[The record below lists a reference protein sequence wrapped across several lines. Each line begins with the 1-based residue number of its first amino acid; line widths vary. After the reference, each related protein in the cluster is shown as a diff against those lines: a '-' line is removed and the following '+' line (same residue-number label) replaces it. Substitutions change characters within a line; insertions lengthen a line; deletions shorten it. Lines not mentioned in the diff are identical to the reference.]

1 MSQQNKVFMKKK
13 LMLLGGLRYLLPV
26 IEAAHRH
33 GIHVITVDYLPD
45 NIAHK
50 YSDEYHNVSIIDK
63 EAVLKLAQELQIDGI
78 MSFAVDPGVVAAAYT
93 AEKMGL
99 PFQCSYEA
107 ACILQDKSRFRKFL
121 ADNGFNVP
129 NARGYSEGDDA
140 LKDIDYF
147 SWPVIVKPVD
157 SAGSKGVTRV
167 DDPADLPAAIAHA
180 LECSPSRHFIIEDFL
195 EKKGPSMGNECFVVN
210 GKLLYNAFYDQFFDN
225 EAVNPY
231 APSGEFWPS
240 AMDKE
245 HEQEF
250 KDQLQRLFDLL
261 HITTGMFNVECREC
275 TNGKCYLM
283 EVSPRAGGN
292 RLAEI
297 LNYAADVDI
306 IEAEVCASV
315 GLPLADI
322 HEPNYN
328 GYYAI
333 NVLHSERNG
342 IFKELFID
350 PAFEKAHLV
359 ERDLW
364 VKPGDKVSAFTGA
377 NQSLGTIFLRFDTR
391 EGLNSFV
398 TSPNSYITI
407 VTE

>member
-1 MSQQNKVFMKKK
+1 MKKK

-26 IEAAHRH
+26 IEVAHRH

-63 EAVLKLAQELQIDGI
+63 EAVLALARELQIDGI

-93 AEKMGL
+93 AEQMGL

-107 ACILQDKSRFRKFL
+107 ACILQDKSRFRQFL

-129 NARGYSEGDDA
+129 NARGYNECDDA
-140 LKDIDYF
+140 LQDINYF
-147 SWPVIVKPVD
+147 NWPVIVKPVD

-180 LECSPSRHFIIEDFL
+180 LDCSPSRHYIIEDFL
-195 EKKGPSMGNECFVVN
+195 EKMGPSMGDECFVVD

-225 EAVNPY
+225 EAVNPF

-240 AMDKE
+240 AMSKE

-250 KDQLQRLFDLL
+250 KSDLQRLFDLL
-261 HITTGMFNVECREC
+261 HVTTGMFNVECRVC
-275 TNGKCYLM
+275 TNGKAYLM

-306 IEAEVCASV
+306 IDAEVCASV
-315 GLPLADI
+315 GLPLPDV

-333 NVLHSERNG
+333 NVLHSEHDG
-342 IFKELFID
+342 TFKDLCINSD
-350 PAFEKAHLV
+350 FERDHLV

-391 EGLNSFV
+391 ETLDRFV
-398 TSPNSYITI
+398 SAPNSYISI
-407 VTE
+407 VTQ

>member
-1 MSQQNKVFMKKK
+1 MAEAKKK

-63 EAVLKLAQELQIDGI
+63 DAVLALAQQLQIDGI

-121 ADNGFNVP
+121 ADNRFNVP
-129 NARGYSEGDDA
+129 NARGYSETDDA

-147 SWPVIVKPVD
+147 NWPVIVKPVD

-180 LECSPSRHFIIEDFL
+180 LDCSPSRHYIIEDFL
-195 EKKGPSMGNECFVVN
+195 ELDGYQSSTDVFTIEGDLVHCPFS
-210 GKLLYNAFYDQFFDN
+210 DQLFDKS
-225 EAVNPY
+225 AINPY
-231 APSGEFWPS
+231 VPAIEIWPS
-240 AMDKE
+240 TMPQAAQNE
-245 HEQEF
+245 LRSE
-250 KDQLQRLFDLL
+250 LQRLFKLL
-261 HITTGMFNVECREC
+261 NCKTGIYNVEARLCK
-275 TNGKCYLM
+275 NGKAYIM
-283 EVSPRAGGN
+283 EVSPRGGGN
-292 RLAEI
+292 RIAELQRSASKI
-297 LNYAADVDI
+297 NL
-306 IEAEVCASV
+306 IEAEMLKSL
-315 GLPLADI
+315 GLPMGKIGDMELTDYWVNFI
-322 HEPNYN
+322 
-328 GYYAI
+328 
-333 NVLHSERNG
+333 LHSNRG
-342 IFKELFID
+342 GQFQRID
-350 PAFEKAHLV
+350 YLQDFFDRHVVEEAILV
-359 ERDLW
+359 KKGDEI
-364 VKPGDKVSAFTGA
+364 KPFTGA

-391 EGLNSFV
+391 EELDQFV
-398 TSPNSYITI
+398 ESPNDYITI
-407 VTE
+407 ITQ

>member
-1 MSQQNKVFMKKK
+1 MGSFIVGKK

-33 GIHVITVDYLPD
+33 DIHVITVDYLPD

-63 EAVLKLAQELQIDGI
+63 EAVLALAQKLKIDGI

-121 ADNGFNVP
+121 ADNDFNVP
-129 NARGYSEGDDA
+129 NARGYSEVDDA
-140 LKDIDYF
+140 LNDIDYF
-147 SWPVIVKPVD
+147 NWPIIVKPVD

-167 DDPADLPAAIAHA
+167 DDPAALPAAIAHA
-180 LECSPSRHFIIEDFL
+180 LDCSPSKHYIIEDFL
-195 EKKGPSMGNECFVVN
+195 EKAGPSSGNECFVVD

-231 APSGEFWPS
+231 APSGEYWPS
-240 AMDKE
+240 AMSVE
-245 HEQEF
+245 HKQEF
-250 KDQLQRLFDLL
+250 KRELQRLFDLL
-261 HITTGMFNVECREC
+261 HITTGIFNVECRVC
-275 TNGKCYLM
+275 TNGKAYLM

-315 GLPLADI
+315 GLHLEDI

-333 NVLHSERNG
+333 NVLHCERDG
-342 IFKELFID
+342 VFKGLSIE
-350 PAFEKAHLV
+350 PNFEKVHIV

-364 VKPGDKVSAFTGA
+364 VKPGDAVCGFTGA
-377 NQSLGTIFLRFDTR
+377 NQSIGTIFLRFDTR
-391 EGLNSFV
+391 EALNSFV
-398 TSPNSYITI
+398 SAPNSVISI

>member
-1 MSQQNKVFMKKK
+1 MAEAKKK

-63 EAVLKLAQELQIDGI
+63 EAVLALAQQLQIDGM

-129 NARGYSEGDDA
+129 NARGYSEADDA
-140 LKDIDYF
+140 LKDIGYF
-147 SWPVIVKPVD
+147 NWPVIVKPVD

-180 LECSPSRHFIIEDFL
+180 LDCSPSRHYIIEDFL
-195 EKKGPSMGNECFVVN
+195 EKSGPSMGDECFVVN
-210 GKLLYNAFYDQFFDN
+210 GKLMYNAFYDQFFDN
-225 EAVNPY
+225 EAENPY
-231 APSGEFWPS
+231 APSGEYWPS
-240 AMDKE
+240 AMGQE
-245 HEQEF
+245 HESEF
-250 KDQLQRLFDLL
+250 KGELQRLIDLL
-261 HITTGMFNVECREC
+261 GIRTGIFNVECRVC
-275 TNGKCYLM
+275 TDGKAYLM

-315 GLPLADI
+315 CMPLPEV

-333 NVLHSERNG
+333 NVLHSEHNG
-342 IFKELFID
+342 TFQGID
-350 PAFEKAHLV
+350 MDQDFEKKHVV
-359 ERDLW
+359 EKDLW
-364 VKPGDKVSAFTGA
+364 VKPGDIVSAFTGA
-377 NQSLGTIFLRFDTR
+377 NQSLGTIFLRFETR
-391 EGLNSFV
+391 EELDRFV
-398 TSPNSYITI
+398 EAPNRYISIITQ
-407 VTE
+407 

>member
-1 MSQQNKVFMKKK
+1 MAEAKKK

-63 EAVLKLAQELQIDGI
+63 EAVLALAQQLQIDGI

-129 NARGYSEGDDA
+129 NARGYSEADDA
-140 LKDIDYF
+140 LQDIDYF
-147 SWPVIVKPVD
+147 NWPVIVKPVD

-180 LECSPSRHFIIEDFL
+180 LDCSPSRHYIIEDFL
-195 EKKGPSMGNECFVVN
+195 EKAGFSSDTDSFSLDGDLVFCTFNNQYFDDDAENE
-210 GKLLYNAFYDQFFDN
+210 YTPAAY
-225 EAVNPY
+225 
-231 APSGEFWPS
+231 SWPS
-240 AMDKE
+240 SMSQDLQNE
-245 HEQEF
+245 LRSE
-250 KDQLQRLFDLL
+250 LQRLLTLL
-261 HITTGMFNVECREC
+261 DMKTGLYNIETRLC
-275 TNGKCYLM
+275 TNGKAYIM

-292 RLAEI
+292 RLAEM
-297 LNYAADVDI
+297 LKYVTGEDI
-306 IEAEVCASV
+306 IERATLAAVGEPFQPISRGADQTRQHIVEIILHANQPGHFSQLEISPELKSV
-315 GLPLADI
+315 I
-322 HEPNYN
+322 
-328 GYYAI
+328 
-333 NVLHSERNG
+333 
-342 IFKELFID
+342 
-350 PAFEKAHLV
+350 V
-359 ERDLW
+359 EEDLW
-364 VKPGDKVSAFTGA
+364 VKSGTKVETFTGA
-377 NQSLGTIFLRFDTR
+377 NMAIGTLAFKA
-391 EGLNSFV
+391 NSQDDV
-398 TSPNSYITI
+398 ARIINLAKQQVKVI
-407 VTE
+407 VS

>member
-1 MSQQNKVFMKKK
+1 MAETKKK

-45 NIAHK
+45 NIAHR

-63 EAVLKLAQELQIDGI
+63 DAVLALAQQLQIDGI

-147 SWPVIVKPVD
+147 NWPVIVKPVD

-180 LECSPSRHFIIEDFL
+180 LDCSPSRHYIIEDFL
-195 EKKGPSMGNECFVVN
+195 EKAGFSSDTDSFSVDGDLVFCTFNNQYFDDDAENE
-210 GKLLYNAFYDQFFDN
+210 YTPAAY
-225 EAVNPY
+225 
-231 APSGEFWPS
+231 SWPS
-240 AMDKE
+240 SMCQDVQDE
-245 HEQEF
+245 LRSE
-250 KDQLQRLFDLL
+250 LQRLLILL
-261 HITTGMFNVECREC
+261 DMKTGLYNIETRMC
-275 TNGKCYLM
+275 TNGKAYIM

-292 RLAEI
+292 RLAEM
-297 LNYAADVDI
+297 LKYVTGEDI
-306 IEAEVCASV
+306 IERATLAAVREEFQPIAHGADTCGTHIVEIILHANQQGHFSRLEISPELKSV
-315 GLPLADI
+315 
-322 HEPNYN
+322 
-328 GYYAI
+328 
-333 NVLHSERNG
+333 
-342 IFKELFID
+342 
-350 PAFEKAHLV
+350 LV
-359 ERDLW
+359 EKDLW
-364 VKPGDKVSAFTGA
+364 VKPGAKVETFTGA
-377 NQSLGTIFLRFDTR
+377 NMAIGTLAFKA
-391 EGLNSFV
+391 
-398 TSPNSYITI
+398 TSQDDVARIINQAKQQVKVI
-407 VTE
+407 VT

>member
-1 MSQQNKVFMKKK
+1 
-13 LMLLGGLRYLLPV
+13 MLLGGLRYLLPV

-33 GIHVITVDYLPD
+33 GIHVITVDYLPG

-63 EAVLKLAQELQIDGI
+63 EAVLALARELQIDGI

-93 AEKMGL
+93 AEQMGL

-107 ACILQDKSRFRKFL
+107 ACILQDKSRFRQFL

-129 NARGYSEGDDA
+129 NARGYNESDNA

-147 SWPVIVKPVD
+147 NWPVIVKPVD

-180 LECSPSRHFIIEDFL
+180 LDCSPSRHYIIEDFL
-195 EKKGPSMGNECFVVN
+195 EKAGPSMGDECFVVD

-240 AMDKE
+240 AMSQE

-250 KDQLQRLFDLL
+250 KRDLQRLFDLL
-261 HITTGMFNVECREC
+261 HITTGMFNVECRVC
-275 TNGKCYLM
+275 TDGKTYLM

-306 IEAEVCASV
+306 IDAEVCASV
-315 GLPLADI
+315 GLPLPDV

-333 NVLHSERNG
+333 NVLHSERDG
-342 IFKELFID
+342 MFKQLSINPD
-350 PAFEKAHLV
+350 FEREHLV

-364 VKPGDKVSAFTGA
+364 VKPGDKVAAFTGA

-391 EGLNSFV
+391 EALNRFV
-398 TSPNSYITI
+398 SAPNDYISI
-407 VTE
+407 VTQ

>member
-1 MSQQNKVFMKKK
+1 MAEVKKK

-33 GIHVITVDYLPD
+33 GIHVITVDYLPG

-63 EAVLKLAQELQIDGI
+63 EAVLALARELQIDGI

-93 AEKMGL
+93 AEQMGL

-107 ACILQDKSRFRKFL
+107 ACILQDKSRFRQFL

-129 NARGYSEGDDA
+129 NARGYNEADDA
-140 LKDIDYF
+140 LKDIDF
-147 SWPVIVKPVD
+147 FNWPVIVKPVD

-167 DDPADLPAAIAHA
+167 DDPADLPAAITHA
-180 LECSPSRHFIIEDFL
+180 LDCSPSRHYIIEDFL
-195 EKKGPSMGNECFVVN
+195 EKAGPSMGDECFVVD

-240 AMDKE
+240 AMSQE

-250 KDQLQRLFDLL
+250 KRDLQRLFDLL
-261 HITTGMFNVECREC
+261 HITTGMFNVECRVC
-275 TNGKCYLM
+275 TDGKAYLM

-306 IEAEVCASV
+306 IDAEVCASV
-315 GLPLADI
+315 GLPLPDV

-333 NVLHSERNG
+333 NVLHSERDG
-342 IFKELFID
+342 VFKQLSID
-350 PAFEKAHLV
+350 PDFEREHLV

-364 VKPGDKVSAFTGA
+364 VKPGDKVAAFTGA

-391 EGLNSFV
+391 EALNRFV
-398 TSPNSYITI
+398 SAPNTYISI

>member
-1 MSQQNKVFMKKK
+1 MAEGKKK

-33 GIHVITVDYLPD
+33 GIHVITVDYLPG

-63 EAVLKLAQELQIDGI
+63 EAVLALARELQIDGI

-93 AEKMGL
+93 AEQMGL

-107 ACILQDKSRFRKFL
+107 ACILQDKSRFRQFL

-129 NARGYSEGDDA
+129 NARGYNESDND

-147 SWPVIVKPVD
+147 NWPVIVKPVD

-180 LECSPSRHFIIEDFL
+180 LDCSPSRHFIIEDFL
-195 EKKGPSMGNECFVVN
+195 EKAGASSGNECFVLD
-210 GKLLYNAFYDQFFDN
+210 GKLSYSAFYDQFFDN

-231 APSGEFWPS
+231 APSGEYWPS
-240 AMDKE
+240 AMSKE
-245 HEQEF
+245 HELEF
-250 KDQLQRLFDLL
+250 KNELQRLCDLL
-261 HITTGMFNVECREC
+261 HITTGIFNVECRVC
-275 TNGKCYLM
+275 ANGKAYLM

-306 IEAEVCASV
+306 IDAEVCHAV
-315 GLPLADI
+315 GLPVENI

-328 GYYAI
+328 GFYAI
-333 NVLHSERNG
+333 NVLHCDKAG
-342 IFKELFID
+342 TFKDLHID
-350 PAFEKAHLV
+350 PEFGKAHLV
-359 ERDLW
+359 ECDLW
-364 VKPGDKVSAFTGA
+364 VKPGDAVTPFTGA
-377 NQSLGTIFLRFDTR
+377 NQSLGTIFLRFSTR
-391 EGLNSFV
+391 EDMNRFIATPRDFIKVV
-398 TSPNSYITI
+398 TQ
-407 VTE
+407 